1 MEGIYVPIKKSWF
14 KRQEGKITYK
24 EKVEILNNDYFQL
37 QNKLEENE
45 TYYKSE
51 LAGKYYIK
59 TYRKLYYLALTQLL
73 REKDLLIH
81 ASLTKTATQQEEE
94 TLSLKQRIFMK
105 TNELEGQRK
114 QIDQLHAENR
124 GITMLNE
131 ELKNKI
137 SRFQHKTEQ
146 NEKSLSTL
154 AIENTSLQNKFNTL
168 EIVTPLY
175 IYIYIYRLMPKLWPY

>member
-59 TYRKLYYLALTQLL
+59 TY
-73 REKDLLIH
+73 
-81 ASLTKTATQQEEE
+81 
-94 TLSLKQRIFMK
+94 
-105 TNELEGQRK
+105 
-114 QIDQLHAENR
+114 
-124 GITMLNE
+124 
-131 ELKNKI
+131 
-137 SRFQHKTEQ
+137 
-146 NEKSLSTL
+146 
-154 AIENTSLQNKFNTL
+154 
-168 EIVTPLY
+168 
-175 IYIYIYRLMPKLWPY
+175 

>member
-1 MEGIYVPIKKSWF
+1 
-14 KRQEGKITYK
+14 
-24 EKVEILNNDYFQL
+24 
-37 QNKLEENE
+37 
-45 TYYKSE
+45 
-51 LAGKYYIK
+51 
-59 TYRKLYYLALTQLL
+59 
-73 REKDLLIH
+73 
-81 ASLTKTATQQEEE
+81 
-94 TLSLKQRIFMK
+94 MK

-114 QIDQLHAENR
+114 QIGQLHAENR

-154 AIENTSLQNKFNTL
+154 ANENTSLQNKFNTL